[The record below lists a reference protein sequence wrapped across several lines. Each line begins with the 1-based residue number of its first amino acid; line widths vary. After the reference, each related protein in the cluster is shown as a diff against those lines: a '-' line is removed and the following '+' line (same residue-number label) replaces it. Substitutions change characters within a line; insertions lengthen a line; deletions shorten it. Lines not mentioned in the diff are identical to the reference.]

1 MEDSKDPN
9 MLRSEGAPSP
19 KGAVALALQALPFER
34 KRLDM
39 VNSCSMD
46 SRPLSIQENTL
57 GHVERFN
64 MSNARNKTY
73 DFT

>member
-1 MEDSKDPN
+1 MEDPKDPN
-9 MLRSEGAPSP
+9 MLRSGGAPSP

-46 SRPLSIQENTL
+46 SRPLSIQENKF
-57 GHVERFN
+57 GHVKRFN

-73 DFT
+73 GFT